1 MFRILLNEQT
11 IGESEFETGD
21 PPMGCV
27 SGALKTKSS
36 VDNLLKFILNNGG
49 ISKDGEYSL
58 ELDSRFSVVD
68 VQGKKLEYL
77 GGCIMAY
84 PDISEILIDI
94 VGIPYPEYGELFPKH
109 VSQYES
115 KFST

>member
-36 VDNLLKFILNNGG
+36 VDNLLKLILNNGG
-49 ISKDGEYSL
+49 ISKDGEYRL

-68 VQGKKLEYL
+68 VQGKKLTAGRLVVVRTVPPAPQE
-77 GGCIMAY
+77 M
-84 PDISEILIDI
+84 
-94 VGIPYPEYGELFPKH
+94 FT
-109 VSQYES
+109 
-115 KFST
+115 F

>member
-1 MFRILLNEQT
+1 
-11 IGESEFETGD
+11 
-21 PPMGCV
+21 
-27 SGALKTKSS
+27 
-36 VDNLLKFILNNGG
+36 
-49 ISKDGEYSL
+49 
-58 ELDSRFSVVD
+58 
-68 VQGKKLEYL
+68 LEYL